1 MTLEVG
7 VNYLAVL
14 TCGLIAMTASYF
26 WYSPFLLGKMWLDSM
41 EKTEEEIGKDSKPLK
56 KYGISFLGYLV
67 IAYSL
72 ARIMIYVNATT
83 VTEGMRIGFLCWF
96 GFTLTTMT
104 INALLEG
111 KSLRLVLVD
120 GGYHLIVFLLF
131 GIVLGAWQ

>member
-1 MTLEVG
+1 
-7 VNYLAVL
+7 
-14 TCGLIAMTASYF
+14 
-26 WYSPFLLGKMWLDSM
+26 
-41 EKTEEEIGKDSKPLK
+41 
-56 KYGISFLGYLV
+56 
-67 IAYSL
+67 
-72 ARIMIYVNATT
+72 
-83 VTEGMRIGFLCWF
+83 MRIGFLCWF

>member
-14 TCGLIAMTASYF
+14 ACAVIAMTVSYF

-41 EKTEEEIGKDSKPLK
+41 EKTEEEIRKDFKPFK
-56 KYGISFLGYLV
+56 TYSISFLGYLV

-104 INALLEG
+104 INAMLEG